1 LSVDYSKIRLPRLS
15 DEEIRTRADEFREKY
30 WGTKLPIDVELI
42 VERSLDLL
50 IIPVPDL
57 RFHAHTDAYL
67 SGNLREIVVDP
78 SSPDVRIRFSVA
90 HEIGQYILHKEI
102 IMQLRTDSY
111 EEWKE
116 IQRNLPE
123 ALWGRAEYQA
133 REFAGRLLVPP
144 ELLIQELRLLKPLIE
159 KGKQVVPDLE
169 ESAIRELVG
178 PKLAKKFYVSDEVI
192 VRRMIAEG
200 ISPIQE

>member
-1 LSVDYSKIRLPRLS
+1 MSVDFSKIRLPRLS
-15 DEEIRTRADEFREKY
+15 DEEIRHRADEFREKY
-30 WGTKLPIDVELI
+30 WGIKLPIDVELI
-42 VERSLDLL
+42 IERSLDLI

-67 SGNLREIVVDP
+67 SGNLQEIVIDP
-78 SSPDVRIRFSVA
+78 SNPDVRIRFSVA
-90 HEIGQYILHKEI
+90 HEIGHFILHKEI
-102 IMQLRTDSY
+102 IMQLRTSNY
-111 EEWKE
+111 EEWKAM
-116 IQRNLPE
+116 QHDLPE

-144 ELLIQELRLLKPLIE
+144 TLLIQELISLKPLIE
-159 KGKQVVPDLE
+159 KGKIIVPDLE
-169 ESAIRELVG
+169 ESAIRELVA
-178 PKLAKKFYVSDEVI
+178 PKLAKRFYVSDEVI

>member
-1 LSVDYSKIRLPRLS
+1 MSIDFSKIQLPRRN
-15 DEEIRTRADEFREKY
+15 DEEIRRRADEFREKY
-30 WGTKLPIDVELI
+30 WGEKLPIDVDLI

-57 RFHAHTDAYL
+57 RYQAHTDAYL
-67 SGNLREIVVDP
+67 SGNLREIVIDP
-78 SSPDVRIRFSVA
+78 ASPDVRIRFSIA
-90 HEIGQYILHKEI
+90 HEIGHYVFHKEI
-102 IMQLRTDSY
+102 ISQLRSSSY
-111 EEWKE
+111 EEWKT
-116 IQRNLPE
+116 IQRELPE

-144 ELLIQELRLLKPLIE
+144 VLLIQELKLMKPLIE
-159 KGKQVVPDLE
+159 KGKIIVPDLE
-169 ESAIRELVG
+169 ESAIRELIA
-178 PKLAKKFYVSDEVI
+178 PKLAKRFYVSDEVI

>member
-1 LSVDYSKIRLPRLS
+1 MSVDYSKIRLPRLS
-15 DEEIRTRADEFREKY
+15 DEEIRHRADEFREKH

-42 VERSLDLL
+42 IERSLDLL

-67 SGNLREIVVDP
+67 SGDLKEIVIDP
-78 SSPDVRIRFSVA
+78 ASPDVRIRFSIA
-90 HEIGQYILHKEI
+90 HEIGHYVLHKDI
-102 IMQLRTDSY
+102 IMQLRTSSY
-111 EEWKE
+111 EKWKAT
-116 IQRNLPE
+116 QCNLPD

-144 ELLIQELRLLKPLIE
+144 ELLIQELKSLRSLIDM
-159 KGKQVVPDLE
+159 GKQIVPDLE

-178 PKLAKKFYVSDEVI
+178 PKLAKRFYVSDEVI